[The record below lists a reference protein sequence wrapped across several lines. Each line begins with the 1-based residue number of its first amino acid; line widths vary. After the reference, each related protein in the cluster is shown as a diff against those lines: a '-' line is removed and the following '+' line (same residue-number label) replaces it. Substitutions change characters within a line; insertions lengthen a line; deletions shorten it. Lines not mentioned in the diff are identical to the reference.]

1 MALIQSRY
9 LNCVVAIGS
18 STGKTDC
25 SWIGTGFLFGYNDV
39 KEESDEGEYYVHLIT
54 NKHVVGGR
62 KEIYLLF
69 NPEGD
74 EAAKKYKIDLYE
86 NGVPIYKSHP
96 DEKVDVSAVP
106 LSMDYY
112 RQLQAD
118 QVNLTA
124 FRYDKDSYTIAEMKS
139 LGVTEGDGVFTL
151 GFPLGLVGESRNY
164 TILRMG
170 AIARINDLLEG
181 SSTDFIIDSLVF
193 PGNSGGPVVL
203 KPEIMFIKGSQ
214 HNTQSRL
221 IGMVKSS
228 ITYRDIAL
236 SQQTQRARIVFE
248 ENTGLTNVEPVDHII
263 EVVKLDK
270 TK

>member
-25 SWIGTGFLFGYNDV
+25 TWIGTGFLFGYNDV

-54 NKHVVGGR
+54 NKHVVEGR

-69 NPEGD
+69 NPQGD
-74 EAAKKYKIDLYE
+74 KTAKKYKLDLYE

-124 FRYDKDSYTIAEMKS
+124 FRYDKDSYTITEMKS

-181 SSTDFIIDSLVF
+181 FSTDFIIDS
-193 PGNSGGPVVL
+193 
-203 KPEIMFIKGSQ
+203 
-214 HNTQSRL
+214 SRL
-221 IGMVKSS
+221 IGIIKSS
-228 ITYRDIAL
+228 ITYRDIAV

-263 EVVKLDK
+263 EVIKLDK
-270 TK
+270 TQ